1 MRPERTTLVP
11 TAVPHVWFEQATGK
25 YLFSDETEDI
35 ENGEYDT
42 LELAKAALASYVEWA
57 LRPREA

>member
-1 MRPERTTLVP
+1 MRPERKTLVP
-11 TAVPHVWFEQATGK
+11 TAVPHVWFERATGK

-42 LELAKAALASYVEWA
+42 LELAKAALEQYCTWA
-57 LRPREA
+57 LGPREV